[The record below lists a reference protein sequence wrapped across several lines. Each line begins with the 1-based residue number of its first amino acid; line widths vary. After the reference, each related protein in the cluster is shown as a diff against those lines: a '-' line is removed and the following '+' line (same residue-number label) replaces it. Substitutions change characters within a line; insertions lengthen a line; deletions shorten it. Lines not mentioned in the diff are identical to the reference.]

1 MMQGPLENQ
10 GELIGDGPSDLKGR
24 RRLPLGRR
32 TLIIVAVS
40 VPVLAFLAI
49 LAWASATSG
58 PARGGLAVNDQIV
71 ELSAGGEVAAP
82 FTMSLVGGGEFS
94 SEELQGR
101 VVMLDFW
108 ASWCPPCR
116 DEAPA
121 LGQVYREYRDR
132 GVEFVGINLWD
143 NTGDAE
149 LFLQQQGH
157 EYPNGFDDG
166 GKIAISYGVRGIPEK
181 FFLSAEGRIVRKFS
195 GPVGADRLRQILDSL
210 LEG

>member
-1 MMQGPLENQ
+1 MQGPLENQ

-101 VVMLDFW
+101 VVMFDFW